1 MPSIKTTLVGGMI
14 PAGQAC
20 PFLKTCAMCAPACP
34 TKKTPKGSV
43 FSCMAARAHSHLLI
57 SDNSLLRKIF
67 YKENT

>member
-1 MPSIKTTLVGGMI
+1 MANNKNRLVNGSI

-20 PFLKTCAMCAPACP
+20 PFIKTCAMNAPSCP
-34 TKKTPKGSV
+34 TKKSPKEAD

-67 YKENT
+67 YKEKT